1 VGKPVVPQKQVDGI
15 CVTVRVDM
23 EIEVTVTQ
31 AEELDI
37 IGRIDEVMFCVG
49 VMEDDGAEVVFA
61 VVGNDMVVEF
71 MEGVAEGDWLPDLG
85 WLFVDEE
92 NVLVEFALGVG
103 MVEEAP
109 DGRVW

>member
-1 VGKPVVPQKQVDGI
+1 MPQKQVDGI

-23 EIEVTVTQ
+23 ETEVIVTH
-31 AEELDI
+31 AEELDVT
-37 IGRIDEVMFCVG
+37 GRIDEVMFCVG
-49 VMEDDGAEVVFA
+49 VMEDDGAEVVLA

-85 WLFVDEE
+85 WLFIDAE
-92 NVLVEFALGVG
+92 NVLVEFALGVN
-103 MVEEAP
+103 MVVEAP